1 MLDELHLSKLR
12 KMLNFE
18 RHSVSGTLDEIV
30 DLSKPDSGMQG
41 GGEVHVCVW
50 MSHVGEAEGH
60 GSVSVSIFS
69 QYRLHPMAI
78 AILLLLLLSRPVMSN
93 SFATPWIGIIW
104 ARILEWVVISFLH
117 GVFPTQGSNPYLLHG
132 RQILYR

>member
-1 MLDELHLSKLR
+1 
-12 KMLNFE
+12 MLNFE

-30 DLSKPDSGMQG
+30 DLSKPDSGMRG
-41 GGEVHVCVW
+41 GGEVQVCVW

-60 GSVSVSIFS
+60 DGVSVSIFS
-69 QYRLHPMAI
+69 QYCLHPMAV

-104 ARILEWVVISFLH
+104 ARILE
-117 GVFPTQGSNPYLLHG
+117 
-132 RQILYR
+132 